1 MTPAARHWRLGLTG
15 GIASGKST
23 VAAEFAALGV
33 PVIDLD
39 DVAREVV
46 APGTPLLEAVLA
58 RFGAH
63 LRTPGGGLDR
73 RALRELV
80 FADPAAR
87 ADLEA
92 LLHPA
97 IRARAEQLVQAA
109 GGPYQVIVEPLLAER
124 GSAGRY
130 QRVLL
135 VDCDEALQRERLA
148 RRDGSSEATIG
159 GLLAAQATR
168 AERRAVAHDVLENT
182 GSQAQ
187 LAAAVRALHERYL
200 GLAGA

>member
-1 MTPAARHWRLGLTG
+1 
-15 GIASGKST
+15 
-23 VAAEFAALGV
+23 
-33 PVIDLD
+33 
-39 DVAREVV
+39 
-46 APGTPLLEAVLA
+46 
-58 RFGAH
+58 
-63 LRTPGGGLDR
+63 
-73 RALRELV
+73 
-80 FADPAAR
+80 
-87 ADLEA
+87 
-92 LLHPA
+92 
-97 IRARAEQLVQAA
+97 VQAA